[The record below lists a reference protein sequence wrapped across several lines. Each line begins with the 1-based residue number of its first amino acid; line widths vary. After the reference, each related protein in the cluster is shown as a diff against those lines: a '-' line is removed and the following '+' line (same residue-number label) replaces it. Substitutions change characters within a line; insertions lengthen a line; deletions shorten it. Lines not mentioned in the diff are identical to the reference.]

1 MVVMLSPTHLYRS
14 GQKGDGPIGAQRRP
28 YGTFGPPC
36 TSLRA
41 IIYSIQTGPRQGAPN
56 REPFMQVIYPPGKGR
71 RPAPIFYNVTRHLN
85 EADISALWDPQRE
98 NTGPRIKALRYNH
111 HLLAKAVASGKSG
124 LECANLTGLT
134 PTRVSDLKNDPAFQE
149 LVSYYADEMNEV
161 YVDVHQRMAALGTS
175 ILEELAER
183 FEADPDKFTKRELLE
198 MFTTMADRS
207 IPTAKGGPAPQ
218 QAIVAGANGGLAL
231 QINFVSPQGDSPKTI
246 DIPAQTQAPA
256 VRTGED
262 KPLSISHSL
271 PDLPPPL
278 PLDLPLDGE
287 PETPAPALY
296 PTRPEILQ
304 AKRDLVLKEIE
315 QREADAAERE
325 RVHEEY
331 LRKKR
336 EQLYGE
342 DTSVAES

>member
-1 MVVMLSPTHLYRS
+1 
-14 GQKGDGPIGAQRRP
+14 
-28 YGTFGPPC
+28 
-36 TSLRA
+36 
-41 IIYSIQTGPRQGAPN
+41 
-56 REPFMQVIYPPGKGR
+56 
-71 RPAPIFYNVTRHLN
+71 
-85 EADISALWDPQRE
+85 
-98 NTGPRIKALRYNH
+98 
-111 HLLAKAVASGKSG
+111 
-124 LECANLTGLT
+124 
-134 PTRVSDLKNDPAFQE
+134 
-149 LVSYYADEMNEV
+149 
-161 YVDVHQRMAALGTS
+161 MAALGTS
-175 ILEELAER
+175 ILEELTER

-246 DIPAQTQAPA
+246 DIPAQPHAPA
-256 VRTGED
+256 AQAGAPAITH
-262 KPLSISHSL
+262 SI

-287 PETPAPALY
+287 PETPAPAPY

-304 AKRDLVLKEIE
+304 AKRELAIKEIE

-336 EQLYGE
+336 EQLDG
-342 DTSVAES
+342 